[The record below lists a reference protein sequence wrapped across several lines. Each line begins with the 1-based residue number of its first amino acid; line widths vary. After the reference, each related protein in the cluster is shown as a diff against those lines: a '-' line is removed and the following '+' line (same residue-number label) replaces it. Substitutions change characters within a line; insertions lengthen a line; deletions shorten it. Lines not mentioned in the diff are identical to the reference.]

1 MIQNLAY
8 ALVQVIHNLG
18 AVALVGVPF
27 FVLLRA
33 DGADGDEAVHR
44 RAAWVVLAA
53 WVVQAASGAAFGAVS
68 YYFYA
73 RFPELHAIAVA
84 ALVVKVGCAVA
95 GFSLAVLYLRA
106 RPPTNPFLK
115 DGVWRVLAGLG
126 LAAITAAAFLR
137 WFA

>member
-1 MIQNLAY
+1 MLIQNLAY

-18 AVALVGVPF
+18 AVVLVGVPF

-33 DGADGDEAVHR
+33 DGGEAVRR
-44 RAAWVVLAA
+44 RAAWAVLAV
-53 WVVQAASGAAFGAVS
+53 WVVQAASGTAFGAVS

-73 RFPELHAIAVA
+73 RFPELHAIAVV